1 VSPAIAVHHRVDGP
15 DDAPVLVLSHSLGT
29 RLELFERQA
38 AALSRRFRVVRYDL
52 RGHGRSTVP
61 PGPYEMADLGADL
74 IALLDRI
81 GAGRA
86 HLCGVSLGGMA
97 SLWTA
102 AHHPGRVASLVL
114 CCTSAQLG
122 PPSLWRDRAA
132 GARAGGVEAIAD
144 AIVARWFTPAYV
156 ERHPDRVAAMRAA
169 LVATPAAGYSECCG
183 AIERMDL
190 RPELAA
196 VKAPTLAIAAAE
208 DPATPPEHLARIAHG
223 IAGAR
228 LVVIDG
234 ASHLAI
240 VEKADEITALVAE
253 HLVAPEVEP

>member
-1 VSPAIAVHHRVDGP
+1 MSEPIAVHHRVDGP

-29 RLELFERQA
+29 SLELFEPQA
-38 AALSRRFRVVRYDL
+38 AALSHRFRVVRYDL
-52 RGHGRSTVP
+52 RGHGRSPVP
-61 PGPYEMADLGADL
+61 PGPYEMADLGVDL

-86 HLCGVSLGGMA
+86 HLFGVSLGGMA
-97 SLWTA
+97 SLWA
-102 AHHPGRVASLVL
+102 AQHHPDRVASLML

-144 AIVARWFTPAYV
+144 SVVARWFTPAFV
-156 ERHPDRVAAMRAA
+156 ERHPDRVAALRAV
-169 LVATPAAGYSECCG
+169 LTATPAAGYAECCG

-196 VKAPTLAIAAAE
+196 VTAPTLAIAGAQ
-208 DPATPPEHLARIAHG
+208 DPATPPEHLARIAQG

-228 LVVIDG
+228 MATVDG

-253 HLVAPEVEP
+253 HLVATEVEP